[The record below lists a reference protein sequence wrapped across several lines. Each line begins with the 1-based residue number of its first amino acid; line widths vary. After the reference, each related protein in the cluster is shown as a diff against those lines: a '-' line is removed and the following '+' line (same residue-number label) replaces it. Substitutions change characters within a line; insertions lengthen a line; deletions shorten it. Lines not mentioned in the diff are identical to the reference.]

1 MKTQITLII
10 LFMLSILTVSSQNNQ
25 QEILIIGT
33 MHTVP
38 TIVKKSYKPML
49 RFAKK
54 YNPDAI
60 YVESPMAND
69 AISWE
74 YLKNGWSKGYK
85 KFYIISDSLKRTF
98 NFNQQK
104 FDKLSSMKY
113 GNLNNNDIDFL
124 INSYGYLRDNG
135 NYDLMMYIKKYGIK
149 GAKKP
154 TRHEDCDLTYK
165 LALDKNLKVQNMD
178 DQRTNKEYHNAW
190 NKCSKEGTANGNNA
204 ISAKLNK
211 KQYNSAM
218 IPALFRGLGKHT
230 NKRKTLNRLHKM
242 SSFNYVMEDT
252 RGCLEGRKYWNERN
266 MRMAKNIASQVL
278 KSGKTKSILMV
289 GASHVIGLEKE
300 LKENFPNL
308 KITLMNDY

>member
-1 MKTQITLII
+1 
-10 LFMLSILTVSSQNNQ
+10 
-25 QEILIIGT
+25 

-54 YNPDAI
+54 YNPEAI

-69 AISWE
+69 SISWE

-85 KFYIISDSLKRTF
+85 KFYMISDSLKRTF
-98 NFNQQK
+98 DFNQKK
-104 FDKLSSMKY
+104 FDEISTKKY
-113 GNLNNNDIDFL
+113 EKLNNTDVDFL
-124 INSYGYLRDNG
+124 MNSYGYLRDNG
-135 NYDLMMYIKKYGIK
+135 NYDLMTYIKKHGIK
-149 GAKKP
+149 GAEKP
-154 TRHEDCDLTYK
+154 TRHEDGDLTYK
-165 LALDKNLKVQNMD
+165 LALDKNLKVHNMD
-178 DQRTNKEYHNAW
+178 DQRTNKEYHTAW
-190 NKCSKEGTANGNNA
+190 NKCSKEGTANGSNV
-204 ISAKLNK
+204 ISSKLNK

-218 IPALFRGLGKHT
+218 LPAIFRGLGKHT

-242 SSFNYVMEDT
+242 SSFNYVVEDT
-252 RGCLEGRKYWNERN
+252 EGCLDGRKYWNERN

-278 KSGKTKSILMV
+278 ESGNNKSIVMV

-308 KITLMNDY
+308 KIILMNDY